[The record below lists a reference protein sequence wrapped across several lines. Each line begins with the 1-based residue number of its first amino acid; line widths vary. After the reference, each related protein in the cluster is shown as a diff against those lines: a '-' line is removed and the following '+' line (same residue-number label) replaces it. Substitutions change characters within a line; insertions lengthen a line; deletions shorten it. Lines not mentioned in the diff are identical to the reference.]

1 MSKENKPKGKVREF
15 FSRNREVI
23 LLGGIGGTILI
34 VLAYLNSSSNKKMS
48 VKLDTLKVSE
58 TPDVKYLGRDGVVL
72 SSFISNEEGGEFIAN
87 GITLGNMGEFGKDV
101 VELLGVS
108 SDAELSSINFYTNK

>member
-23 LLGGIGGTILI
+23 LLSGIGGTILI

-48 VKLDTLKVSE
+48 I
-58 TPDVKYLGRDGVVL
+58 KYLGKNGVVF
-72 SSFISNEEGGEFIAN
+72 SDFMSNEEGGEFIAN
-87 GITLGNMGEFGKDV
+87 GLTLGNMGEFGKDV